1 LWDVYSQDGPP
12 LSVGEQLRGVFD
24 VQVLFVVLV
33 LRSSL
38 LPLRRVYRFA
48 TFRPVLGTRLARRAE
63 IPRPLPLLCLRH
75 VRHQPFHSLQLS
87 LLSSSSQ
94 SDDFGGIPSAD
105 LPPWPRQKWLQHRQK
120 A

>member
-1 LWDVYSQDGPP
+1 MDHHVRRFSLKITRFALNRVDTSLFATRIPVLFFLSFPP
-12 LSVGEQLRGVFD
+12 LVSVGEQLRGVFD

-87 LLSSSSQ
+87 LLS
-94 SDDFGGIPSAD
+94 
-105 LPPWPRQKWLQHRQK
+105 R
-120 A
+120 